1 MLEIGI
7 CFLSHLPRDPLQTI
21 LSGQTSLLSTKAS
34 AAAAAEPGE
43 GDRTSSLIKNKE
55 MEHALHRFPYVN
67 KNLSKLPGRG
77 RPAALAL
84 DGLLGKKG

>member
-34 AAAAAEPGE
+34 AAAEPGE
-43 GDRTSSLIKNKE
+43 GRSLIKIKKWNI
-55 MEHALHRFPYVN
+55 V
-67 KNLSKLPGRG
+67 
-77 RPAALAL
+77 AAPVPHI
-84 DGLLGKKG
+84 